1 MTDTDDV
8 SAPDRP
14 RVSLPTRVAFGAG
27 SVAFGVKDNGFSYF
41 LLIYYNQV
49 LGLPATAAG
58 AALMIALVLDAFSDP
73 IVGYVSDHWHSR
85 WGRRHPF
92 MYAAALPLA
101 VGYFLIWNPPS
112 GLGEGELFAYLLVGV
127 IAIRTLITFYEI
139 PSSSLVPELSS
150 DYVERTSLLS
160 FRFFFG
166 WYGGLTMAV
175 LAYTVFLKASPDYPN
190 GVLNPAGYGIFG
202 FIGAVA
208 MLVSILISSV
218 GTHRY
223 IPQLRQPP
231 PKRSIRFGLIYG
243 ELLQTLSN
251 RPFLALFG
259 GGLFLAMGIG
269 ITASLQIYLTTFFW
283 ELEPGE
289 IATIVGFQFL
299 SALIAPL
306 AAPVLTRRFEKKQAA
321 IGLAMFAIF
330 FGAAP
335 VLLRLVG
342 FFPPNGSPWLLPI
355 LRAHGLIEVTVFIM
369 VSITLSSM
377 VADVVEENEIATGR
391 REEGLFFAAR
401 NFALKATSGLGTFLA
416 GVGLDLIRF
425 PKGAAP
431 GSLAPD
437 VLVRFGL
444 LMGPVLMLVYL
455 ISLLFLRGY
464 RITRSGHERNLAIL
478 MARHQGE

>member
-1 MTDTDDV
+1 MTQPDDI
-8 SAPDRP
+8 SARARP
-14 RVSLPTRVAFGAG
+14 RVSVPTRVAFGVG

-41 LLIYYNQV
+41 LLFYYSQV

-58 AALMIALVLDAFSDP
+58 TALMIALILDAFSDP

-101 VGYFLIWNPPS
+101 VGYFFIWNPPA
-112 GLGEGELFAYLLVGV
+112 GLGEQGLFAYLLIGV

-166 WYGGLTMAV
+166 WYGGLTMAM
-175 LAYTVFLKASPDYPN
+175 LAYTVFLKATEEFPN
-190 GVLNPAGYGIFG
+190 GQLNPAGYGAFG
-202 FIGAVA
+202 FVGAVA
-208 MLVSILISSV
+208 MLVSILISSA

-223 IPQLRQPP
+223 IPHLRQPP
-231 PKRSIRFGLIYG
+231 PKRPVRLGRIYR

-251 RPFLALFG
+251 RSFLALFA
-259 GGLFLAMGIG
+259 GGLFLAMGMG
-269 ITASLQIYLTTFFW
+269 ITASLQLYLTTFFW
-283 ELEPGE
+283 ELEPGQ

-306 AAPVLTRRFEKKQAA
+306 AAPVVTRRFEKKQAA

-401 NFALKATSGLGTFLA
+401 NFALKATSGLGTFIA
-416 GVGLDLIRF
+416 GLGLDLIRF
-425 PKGAAP
+425 PKDAAP
-431 GSLAPD
+431 GSLAPE
-437 VLVRFGL
+437 VLLRFGL
-444 LMGPVLMLVYL
+444 FMGPVLMVVYL

-478 MARHQGE
+478 MQRHRGD